1 MVLRVYCSVCELL
14 LDVPAFRP
22 LLFVLVVAIIRMI
35 CCSAEGDLHNGKYQK
50 WGEDWK
56 KRIREIS
63 KSYKLHVRDLIH
75 GVVACVTVS

>member
-1 MVLRVYCSVCELL
+1 
-14 LDVPAFRP
+14 
-22 LLFVLVVAIIRMI
+22 MI
-35 CCSAEGDLHNGKYQK
+35 CVVLKEIEYINGKYQK